1 MDFSWFP
8 LAVIIFGVLGAIL
21 ALAGVVERTN
31 TKFGSAIA
39 YNLVGLVIIVWFLFG
54 IGII

>member
-8 LAVIIFGVLGAIL
+8 LAVIIFGVVGAIL